1 MEVTLHH
8 RHKCLMYELNRHYF
22 SIQVI
27 VSFEEKRMG
36 KNKITFQ
43 MLSENY
49 VVVLELLEGLRG
61 YDSKQIA

>member
-1 MEVTLHH
+1 
-8 RHKCLMYELNRHYF
+8 
-22 SIQVI
+22 
-27 VSFEEKRMG
+27 MG

-49 VVVLELLEGLRG
+49 VVVLELLEGFCG